1 MSGVV
6 DGLGVSVL
14 PAQRLSGPEPL
25 GRCGE
30 GECPAPA
37 SRWAY
42 RVKWQVES
50 TMWVR
55 RFGRLPRVVRLS
67 CPCRP
72 VEYELLAIGGLHSI
86 RRTDRTGDGLVV
98 RVSPEAA
105 NSRVGEWWSL
115 IMSGDAR

>member
-1 MSGVV
+1 VKGLDVAGV
-6 DGLGVSVL
+6 
-14 PAQRLSGPEPL
+14 PAQRPAGRQPVEPQE

-30 GECPAPA
+30 SDCPAPA

-42 RVKWQVES
+42 RVEWQVEGR
-50 TMWVR
+50 MWVR

-72 VEYELLAIGGLHSI
+72 VEYELLAIGGLHWI
-86 RRTDRTGDGLVV
+86 RRTERTGDGFVV
-98 RVSPEAA
+98 RVSPEGTHG
-105 NSRVGEWWSL
+105 RVGELWRL